1 MPNHITN
8 LISFG
13 DQPEQ
18 VAAFHQMLRDLRQKG
33 GVYGSI
39 DFNKLIPM
47 PKALD
52 IESGTRTTNGLDAY
66 RRFITGDKAGA
77 EAFQKE
83 HPEEWALGKQA
94 YENIQQYG
102 SPTWYEWCNKNWG
115 TKWNAYSCVEL
126 GKDDDTLEFFTAW
139 SSVPTIL
146 EALSRKY
153 PDQTISY
160 CWADEDIGSNVGEAV
175 YKNGEM
181 IDAERRMNW
190 RRISWGSTLQTLTS
204 ISLRIKAPMSTMRTH
219 PKQNAPRMGRR
230 DDILRTGTSE
240 TVCRRHGDRQPQV
253 YRPGLFGNAGKGSP
267 CPCAVCDIRPRGP
280 L

>member
-18 VAAFHQMLRDLRQKG
+18 VAAFHQMLRDLRQKD

-181 IDAERRMNW
+181 IDAN
-190 RRISWGSTLQTLTS
+190 IDLYLSADKSTYEYHEDPSKT
-204 ISLRIKAPMSTMRTH
+204 KRT
-219 PKQNAPRMGRR
+219 K
-230 DDILRTGTSE
+230 D
-240 TVCRRHGDRQPQV
+240 
-253 YRPGLFGNAGKGSP
+253 
-267 CPCAVCDIRPRGP
+267 GP
-280 L
+280 AR

>member
-18 VAAFHQMLRDLRQKG
+18 IAAFHQMLRDLRQED

-47 PKALD
+47 PESLN
-52 IESGTRTTNGLDAY
+52 IEAGSRTDSGLDAY
-66 RRFITGDKAGA
+66 RRFMAGDKTA
-77 EAFQKE
+77 EDFRKD
-83 HPEEWALGKQA
+83 HPAEWALGKQA
-94 YENIQQYG
+94 YENIRRYG

-126 GKDDDTLEFFTAW
+126 GKEDDTLEFFTAW

-146 EALSRKY
+146 EVLSKKY
-153 PDQTISY
+153 PDQAVSY
-160 CWADEDIGSNVGEAV
+160 RWADEDIGSNVGEAV

-181 IDAERRMNW
+181 IDANIPEPCSRAAYELASNIIGIDLADFDLYLSEDKSTYEYHEVPPKEKRTKGGLER
-190 RRISWGSTLQTLTS
+190 
-204 ISLRIKAPMSTMRTH
+204 
-219 PKQNAPRMGRR
+219 
-230 DDILRTGTSE
+230 
-240 TVCRRHGDRQPQV
+240 
-253 YRPGLFGNAGKGSP
+253 
-267 CPCAVCDIRPRGP
+267 
-280 L
+280 

>member
-18 VAAFHQMLRDLRQKG
+18 VAAFHQMLRDLRQKD

-52 IESGTRTTNGLDAY
+52 IESGTKTTNGLDAY

-94 YENIQQYG
+94 YENIQQYWVRMMIPWSSLLPG
-102 SPTWYEWCNKNWG
+102 AASRQFWRPFRESTRIRLSPTAGQTRTSGAMWERLY
-115 TKWNAYSCVEL
+115 TKTE
-126 GKDDDTLEFFTAW
+126 K
-139 SSVPTIL
+139 
-146 EALSRKY
+146 
-153 PDQTISY
+153 
-160 CWADEDIGSNVGEAV
+160 
-175 YKNGEM
+175 
-181 IDAERRMNW
+181 
-190 RRISWGSTLQTLTS
+190 
-204 ISLRIKAPMSTMRTH
+204 
-219 PKQNAPRMGRR
+219 
-230 DDILRTGTSE
+230 
-240 TVCRRHGDRQPQV
+240 
-253 YRPGLFGNAGKGSP
+253 
-267 CPCAVCDIRPRGP
+267 
-280 L
+280 

>member
-13 DQPEQ
+13 NQPEQ
-18 VAAFHQMLRDLRQKG
+18 VAAFHQMLHDLRQED

-47 PKALD
+47 PESLN
-52 IESGTRTTNGLDAY
+52 IESGSRTSSGLEAY
-66 RRFITGDKAGA
+66 RRFMNGDKTA
-77 EAFQKE
+77 EVFKEE

-126 GKDDDTLEFFTAW
+126 GKDDNTLEFYTAW

-146 EALSRKY
+146 EALSKKY
-153 PDQTISY
+153 PDQAISY
-160 CWADEDIGSNVGEAV
+160 CWADEDIGGNVGED
-175 YKNGEM
+175 G
-181 IDAERRMNW
+181 
-190 RRISWGSTLQTLTS
+190 
-204 ISLRIKAPMSTMRTH
+204 
-219 PKQNAPRMGRR
+219 
-230 DDILRTGTSE
+230 
-240 TVCRRHGDRQPQV
+240 
-253 YRPGLFGNAGKGSP
+253 
-267 CPCAVCDIRPRGP
+267 
-280 L
+280 

>member
-18 VAAFHQMLRDLRQKG
+18 VAAFHQMLRDLRQKD

-153 PDQTISY
+153 PDQTIRLHQKVRRWPRELSESLGK
-160 CWADEDIGSNVGEAV
+160 WTQILPAQRWLLKRTRLFVARNVVSPMRSFAKEAEVSTPQGEETAQRV
-175 YKNGEM
+175 E
-181 IDAERRMNW
+181 ERDKK
-190 RRISWGSTLQTLTS
+190 RRPAL
-204 ISLRIKAPMSTMRTH
+204 
-219 PKQNAPRMGRR
+219 
-230 DDILRTGTSE
+230 
-240 TVCRRHGDRQPQV
+240 
-253 YRPGLFGNAGKGSP
+253 
-267 CPCAVCDIRPRGP
+267 
-280 L
+280 

>member
-18 VAAFHQMLRDLRQKG
+18 VAAFHQMLRDLRQKD

-102 SPTWYEWCNKNWG
+102 SPTWYEWCNKIGEPNGMRIPVWNW
-115 TKWNAYSCVEL
+115 VRMMIP
-126 GKDDDTLEFFTAW
+126 W
-139 SSVPTIL
+139 SSLLPGAASRQFWMPFRESTRIRLSPT
-146 EALSRKY
+146 AG
-153 PDQTISY
+153 QTRTSGAM
-160 CWADEDIGSNVGEAV
+160 W
-175 YKNGEM
+175 
-181 IDAERRMNW
+181 ERLYTK
-190 RRISWGSTLQTLTS
+190 RRNDRCKHPGT
-204 ISLRIKAPMSTMRTH
+204 RI
-219 PKQNAPRMGRR
+219 Q
-230 DDILRTGTSE
+230 
-240 TVCRRHGDRQPQV
+240 
-253 YRPGLFGNAGKGSP
+253 
-267 CPCAVCDIRPRGP
+267 RGV
-280 L
+280 

>member
-1 MPNHITN
+1 
-8 LISFG
+8 
-13 DQPEQ
+13 
-18 VAAFHQMLRDLRQKG
+18 MLRDLRQKD

-52 IESGTRTTNGLDAY
+52 IESGTKTTNGLDAY

-146 EALSRKY
+146 EALSRSTRIRLS
-153 PDQTISY
+153 PTAGQTRTSGAM
-160 CWADEDIGSNVGEAV
+160 W
-175 YKNGEM
+175 
-181 IDAERRMNW
+181 ERLY
-190 RRISWGSTLQTLTS
+190 TKTE
-204 ISLRIKAPMSTMRTH
+204 K
-219 PKQNAPRMGRR
+219 
-230 DDILRTGTSE
+230 
-240 TVCRRHGDRQPQV
+240 
-253 YRPGLFGNAGKGSP
+253 
-267 CPCAVCDIRPRGP
+267 
-280 L
+280 

>member
-18 VAAFHQMLRDLRQKG
+18 VAAIHQMLRDLRQKD

-115 TKWNAYSCVEL
+115 TKWNAYS
-126 GKDDDTLEFFTAW
+126 
-139 SSVPTIL
+139 
-146 EALSRKY
+146 
-153 PDQTISY
+153 
-160 CWADEDIGSNVGEAV
+160 
-175 YKNGEM
+175 
-181 IDAERRMNW
+181 
-190 RRISWGSTLQTLTS
+190 
-204 ISLRIKAPMSTMRTH
+204 
-219 PKQNAPRMGRR
+219 
-230 DDILRTGTSE
+230 
-240 TVCRRHGDRQPQV
+240 
-253 YRPGLFGNAGKGSP
+253 
-267 CPCAVCDIRPRGP
+267 
-280 L
+280 

>member
-18 VAAFHQMLRDLRQKG
+18 VAAFHQMLRDLRQKD

-146 EALSRKY
+146 DALSRKY

-160 CWADEDIGSNVGEAV
+160 CWADEDIGSNVGAA
-175 YKNGEM
+175 
-181 IDAERRMNW
+181 DAGR
-190 RRISWGSTLQTLTS
+190 S
-204 ISLRIKAPMSTMRTH
+204 APVGQPVRH
-219 PKQNAPRMGRR
+219 PAHSRC
-230 DDILRTGTSE
+230 RTGHGPEIRFNETS
-240 TVCRRHGDRQPQV
+240 RRPANLTGWRATLYSPQAEPSTGD
-253 YRPGLFGNAGKGSP
+253 FWT
-267 CPCAVCDIRPRGP
+267 
-280 L
+280 